1 MRVVIYSR
9 ISTQI
14 QDYKRQTEELKDY
27 SHKMGYEVVK
37 TFEEKISGGKNNE
50 DRPKLMEMINFIK
63 ENQIDKVL
71 CWELSRIGRNTIEV
85 LKTIKLLNDNCISLF
100 IKNYNIETLDDKCN
114 VNPLSQF
121 MIQVLTS
128 VSEMEKTT
136 IRQRVKSGYENFRKN
151 GGKVGRK
158 EGFKKDNEQ
167 ILQEHKDIVKLLKQD
182 YSVRKIMKLTDKSSG
197 TIQKVKKLLKSQ
209 TNDKMYIY

>member
-1 MRVVIYSR
+1 MQVVIYSR
-9 ISTQI
+9 VSTI
-14 QDYKRQTEELKDY
+14 TQDYKRQTEELKEY
-27 SHKMGYEVVK
+27 AHKMGFQVVN

-50 DRPKLMEMINFIK
+50 DRPKLMAMINFIK
-63 ENQIDKVL
+63 ENKIDKVL

-100 IKNYNIETLDDKCN
+100 IKNYNIETLNDKCEI
-114 VNPLSQF
+114 NPLSQF
-121 MIQVLTS
+121 MIQILTS

-136 IRQRVKSGYENFRKN
+136 IRQRVKSGYDSFRKA

-158 EGFKKDNEQ
+158 EGFRKDNEA
-167 ILQEHKDIVKLLKQD
+167 LLTEHKDVVKLLKQD

-197 TIQKVKKLLKSQ
+197 TIQKVKKIVEPK
-209 TNDKMYIY
+209 

>member
-1 MRVVIYSR
+1 MS
-9 ISTQI
+9 
-14 QDYKRQTEELKDY
+14 QDYQRQTVELKEY
-27 SHKMGYEVVK
+27 SQKMGFEVVK

-63 ENQIDKVL
+63 SNQIDKVL

-100 IKNYNIETLDDKCN
+100 IKNYNIETLNDKCEI
-114 VNPLSQF
+114 NPLSQF
-121 MIQVLTS
+121 MIQILTS

-136 IRQRVKSGYENFRKN
+136 IRQRVKSGYDNFRKN

-158 EGFKKDNEQ
+158 EGFRKDDETILNEN
-167 ILQEHKDIVKLLKQD
+167 KDVSKLLKQG
-182 YSVRKIMKLTDKSSG
+182 YSVRKVMKLTDKSSG
-197 TIQKVKKLLKSQ
+197 TIQKVKKLI
-209 TNDKMYIY
+209 NDK